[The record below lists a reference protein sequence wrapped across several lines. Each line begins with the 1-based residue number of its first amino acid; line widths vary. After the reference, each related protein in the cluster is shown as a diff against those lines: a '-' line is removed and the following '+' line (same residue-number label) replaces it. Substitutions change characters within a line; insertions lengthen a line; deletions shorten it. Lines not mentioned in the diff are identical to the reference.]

1 MRLWYILTAVTTIAS
16 FAEGLSVTSQ
26 SNVLYPGKTDSVNNI
41 ISTIGGERFL
51 RTQEEMKDAKM
62 ADSWKVDE
70 EEMGMELEK
79 VLSQKTLSLKEP
91 LLTKSKSM
99 VDLSKIDDEAAL
111 QLLNQRNHDHSKE
124 IEKMGY
130 TPKSMKETLIARKG
144 DVLLDTGNV
153 YLLAQYSRF

>member
-1 MRLWYILTAVTTIAS
+1 MRLCYILTAVTAIAT
-16 FAEGLSVTSQ
+16 FAEGSSVTSQ
-26 SNVLYPGKTDSVNNI
+26 SNVLYPGKTDSVSI

-51 RTQEEMKDAKM
+51 RTQEKMKDAKM
-62 ADSWKVDE
+62 ADSGKVDE
-70 EEMGMELEK
+70 EERGMGLEK

-111 QLLNQRNHDHSKE
+111 QLLNQRNHDLYKE

-153 YLLAQYSRF
+153 